1 MNPPH
6 PGEVWL
12 AELGQT
18 AKDRPI
24 IILSRHD
31 PEAAR
36 TLAIY
41 VPITSKYR
49 GSEYEVK
56 LPKLRFLSGAYA
68 ESFVNVQ
75 AIGSVLWVKLYKRL
89 GSIAPDLLTEIH
101 RVLFAAIGVDVTNGP
116 TTKDLT
122 ATKSPSGK

>member
-1 MNPPH
+1 MNPPR

-18 AKDRPI
+18 AKDRPV

-31 PEAAR
+31 PEAPR

-56 LPKLRFLSGAYA
+56 LPKMSFLSPAYA

-89 GSIAPDLLTEIH
+89 GIISPDLLTDIH
-101 RVLFAAIGVDVTNGP
+101 RVLFAAIGVDITNP
-116 TTKDLT
+116 P
-122 ATKSPSGK
+122 KSEKN